1 MFSGGDEAE
10 QSPPPPPVLEP
21 ACSDPAP
28 LKGKYEPRAPGYI
41 FTLTGGVENRTPEE
55 VRALVRELADTYD
68 FEPASVY
75 EHALAGF
82 FVEELPPEVLA
93 ALRCEPIIERISH
106 NDLYSLYSLGV
117 QPAS

>member
-10 QSPPPPPVLEP
+10 QPPPSPPVLEP
-21 ACSDPAP
+21 ACSNPAP
-28 LKGKYEPRAPGYI
+28 LKGEYEPEAPGYI
-41 FTLTGGVENRTPEE
+41 FTLTGGVDNRTPEE
-55 VRALVRELADTYD
+55 VRALVRELADTCD

-75 EHALAGF
+75 ENVLGGF

-93 ALRCEPIIERISH
+93 ALRCEPIIERISY
-106 NDLYSLYSLGV
+106 NDLYSLHSLGE